1 LKKQKGWKPNL
12 TANSPADIAAIIG
25 GPVIIGVV
33 GTLFALLYLGID
45 RKLVAHM
52 QARVGPPIVQ
62 PFRDVR
68 KLLMKESIIP
78 DGSLSWLF
86 RAAPILCL
94 VGSAILFLYIPI
106 FGQKALFEGFG
117 DAIVLLYLLVIPSLA
132 LVVAGFASSS
142 PYATVGAQREMVIM
156 MSYEFSLA
164 MAIVAIGW
172 RTSYVTGANPFALST
187 IAANPLWNIAGPAGV
202 VGTLMLLFVLLIVTP
217 AEVGKIPFDVAEAET
232 EIAGGILVEYSGR
245 NLALFYIA
253 SAIRA
258 FAMAAL
264 IVALFFPYNLS
275 SVIGSGVPA
284 LAIVV
289 DGLFFLIKV
298 FVVMFVCIM
307 LIRSAMAR
315 FKIDQASKVYVV
327 AMSLISLVGLIL
339 IWADM
344 VM

>member
-1 LKKQKGWKPNL
+1 M
-12 TANSPADIAAIIG
+12 IG
-25 GPVIIGVV
+25 SLVLVGAV
-33 GTLFALLYLGID
+33 GTLFALLYHGID

-62 PFRDVR
+62 PFRDVG

-78 DGSLSWLF
+78 DGSLKWLF
-86 RAAPILCL
+86 GAAPIICL
-94 VGSAILFLYIPI
+94 VGSAILLLYIPV
-106 FGQKALFEGFG
+106 FGQKALLESFG

-156 MSYEFSLA
+156 MSYEFPLA

-172 RTSYVTGANPFALST
+172 RISQVTGSNPFALST
-187 IAANPLWNIAGPAGV
+187 IAANPIWNVVGPGGV
-202 VGTLMLLFVLLIVTP
+202 VGASILLFVLLIVTP
-217 AEVGKIPFDVAEAET
+217 GEVGKIPFDVAEAET
-232 EIAGGILVEYSGR
+232 EIAGGLLVEYSGR

-275 SVIGSGVPA
+275 SVIGTNVSA

-289 DGLFFLIKV
+289 DGLFFLVKV
-298 FVVMFVCIM
+298 FVVMFVCVM
-307 LIRSAMAR
+307 LIRAAMAR
-315 FKIDQASKVYVV
+315 FKIDQASKVYVI
-327 AMSLISLVGLIL
+327 AMSLASLVGLIL
-339 IWADM
+339 IWTDAI
-344 VM
+344 V